1 MTLEFAHPVELLA
14 LAERDRVAPGVLVGE
29 GNHGRESGCTG
40 DVAARS
46 AGASEAVILFDRIRR
61 PFGTFINRPLADHEA
76 ARIADK
82 LAPRVVASEGL
93 APAFRA
99 EPGFFGDRLR
109 RRTARHDHPSRG
121 LLPSGR

>member
-46 AGASEAVILFDRIRR
+46 AGASEAAILFDRIRR
-61 PFGTFINRPLADHEA
+61 PFCSFINRPLSEHHA
-76 ARIADK
+76 ALIARK
-82 LAPRVVASEGL
+82 LAPLLASHDELAAAFQANPGL
-93 APAFRA
+93 V
-99 EPGFFGDRLR
+99 DDL
-109 RRTARHDHPSRG
+109 T
-121 LLPSGR
+121 